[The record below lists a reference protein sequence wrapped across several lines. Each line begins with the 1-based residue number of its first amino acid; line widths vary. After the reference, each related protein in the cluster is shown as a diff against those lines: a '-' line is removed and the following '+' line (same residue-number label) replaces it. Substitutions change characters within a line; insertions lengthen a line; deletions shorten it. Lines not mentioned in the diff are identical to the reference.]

1 MLHKNY
7 TYLNFQVNL
16 VSIASDKRA
25 DKGVM
30 KQKILAS
37 KKFLFIY
44 HLFALLQD
52 ISKTY

>member
-7 TYLNFQVNL
+7 SYLSFQVNL
-16 VSIASDKRA
+16 VFKASDKRA
-25 DKGVM
+25 DKDV
-30 KQKILAS
+30 I
-37 KKFLFIY
+37 KKKFRATKTFLFIY